1 MTNISVTTYPR
12 ILKPKLYVFSHQGE
26 SKSIVKSPENSIFQ
40 ALAIGFHWFFKL
52 FFYNGFLWEIFFS
65 ESDIS
70 WTKNLRHMKFGMMK
84 YHIMTF
90 KNKVVAP
97 SSGTGAILKKHR
109 KSTILLRIYLKI
121 KFFSLIL
128 HIPLSFTFIQ
138 YIESIIINL
147 LKWIPGNQK
156 DHSNLL
162 SITQEIFYFDLS

>member
-12 ILKPKLYVFSHQGE
+12 ILKPKLFVFSHQGE

-52 FFYNGFLWEIFFS
+52 FFYNGFLWKIFFS

-70 WTKNLRHMKFGMMK
+70 RTKNLRHMKFGMMK

-97 SSGTGAILKKHR
+97 SPGTGAILKKPR
-109 KSTILLRIYLKI
+109 IFISLPSNTYGRIAPRSGLALSQCIDISGSYKIL
-121 KFFSLIL
+121 
-128 HIPLSFTFIQ
+128 
-138 YIESIIINL
+138 
-147 LKWIPGNQK
+147 
-156 DHSNLL
+156 
-162 SITQEIFYFDLS
+162 

>member
-70 WTKNLRHMKFGMMK
+70 RTKNLRHMKFGMMK

-97 SSGTGAILKKHR
+97 SSGTGAILKKPLFLLLN
-109 KSTILLRIYLKI
+109 ILFL
-121 KFFSLIL
+121 
-128 HIPLSFTFIQ
+128 
-138 YIESIIINL
+138 
-147 LKWIPGNQK
+147 
-156 DHSNLL
+156 
-162 SITQEIFYFDLS
+162 

>member
-1 MTNISVTTYPR
+1 MSYPR

-70 WTKNLRHMKFGMMK
+70 RTKNLRHMKFGMMK

-97 SSGTGAILKKHR
+97 SSGTGAILKKPQ
-109 KSTILLRIYLKI
+109 IFLLC
-121 KFFSLIL
+121 
-128 HIPLSFTFIQ
+128 FIQ
-138 YIESIIINL
+138 L
-147 LKWIPGNQK
+147 
-156 DHSNLL
+156 
-162 SITQEIFYFDLS
+162 IFRNNNSFELIFLFSQFCKALNFKRN

>member
-1 MTNISVTTYPR
+1 LGGHSRVLRGP
-12 ILKPKLYVFSHQGE
+12 HQGE

-70 WTKNLRHMKFGMMK
+70 RTKNLRHMKFGMMK

-97 SSGTGAILKKHR
+97 SSGTGAILKKPQNLFV
-109 KSTILLRIYLKI
+109 KYLK
-121 KFFSLIL
+121 
-128 HIPLSFTFIQ
+128 
-138 YIESIIINL
+138 
-147 LKWIPGNQK
+147 K
-156 DHSNLL
+156 DNML
-162 SITQEIFYFDLS
+162 TVAN